1 MFHVKHFRK
10 DNMQNLEK
18 EIKSA
23 KPLLLKYE
31 QILLEW
37 QKKVNLISNSTVKEI
52 WKRHILDS
60 AQLYLLIPST
70 SKVLVDVG
78 SGGGFPGMVLAILNK
93 VLKGPLQKIIL
104 VESDL
109 KKSLFLQEVARQLQ
123 LDVQVMC
130 QRMEK
135 IDIVPDIITARAV
148 ASITDLL
155 KLLNKNVSRETVLI
169 FLKGKNV
176 DKELQNVSK
185 CYIIQ
190 KKPSLTDA
198 DGCILI
204 IRKGENE

>member
-10 DNMQNLEK
+10 DDMRNLEK

-23 KPLLLKYE
+23 KPLLVKYE

-37 QKKVNLISNSTVKEI
+37 QKKVNLISNSTIKDV

-60 AQLYLLIPST
+60 AQLYSLVPST
-70 SKVLVDVG
+70 AKVLLDVG
-78 SGGGFPGMVLAILNK
+78 SGGGFPGMVLAVLNK
-93 VLKGPLQKIIL
+93 ALKGHLQKIIL

-123 LDVQVMC
+123 VDVQVIC

-135 IDIVPDIITARAV
+135 VDIVPDIITARAV
-148 ASITDLL
+148 ASVPDLL
-155 KLLNKNVSRETVLI
+155 ALVDKNVSRETFLM

-176 DKELQNVSK
+176 DKELQNIPK
-185 CYIIQ
+185 CYMIQ
-190 KKPSLTDA
+190 KKLSSLDS

-204 IRKGENE
+204 IRKDENG